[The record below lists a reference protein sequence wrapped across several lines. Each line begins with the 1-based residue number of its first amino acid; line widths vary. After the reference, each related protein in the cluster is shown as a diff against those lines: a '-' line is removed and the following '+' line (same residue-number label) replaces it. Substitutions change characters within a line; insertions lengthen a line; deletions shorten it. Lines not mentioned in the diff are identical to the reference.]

1 MKLDLSITEAAA
13 ILVDDEYASW
23 TYRGAVALVEFI
35 EDVEGEDSDLDAVA
49 LRCEFSQYDSLQGFL
64 KDYYLINDI
73 DDALFSAGIDL
84 NTKEHSDEEIDE
96 MIESFINDHGILI
109 EFEGGIIVSDF

>member
-35 EDVEGEDSDLDAVA
+35 EEVEGEDFDLDTVA
-49 LRCEFSQYDSLQGFL
+49 LRCGFNQYDSLQDFL
-64 KDYYLINDI
+64 NEYYVSDDI
-73 DDALFSAGIDL
+73 DNALKLAGIDL
-84 NTKEHSDEEIDE
+84 STEEHSEYEIDD
-96 MIESFINDHGILI
+96 MITSFIHDHGILI

>member
-13 ILVDDEYASW
+13 ILLDDEYASW

-49 LRCEFSQYDSLQGFL
+49 LRCEFSEYDSLLDWAECYWGTVNKVCQASIEFDWNEDTNEQEKEEQL
-64 KDYYLINDI
+64 REYL
-73 DDALFSAGIDL
+73 SE
-84 NTKEHSDEEIDE
+84 NT
-96 MIESFINDHGILI
+96 ILI